1 MTDSREFK
9 IIGDGFDDNKEED
22 IEDILSFKVTGF
34 IDKDNDA
41 LSKKWVPD
49 FPGLDTA
56 KSLASWESGMPLDT
70 QKIRD
75 VDDSYWDK

>member
-34 IDKDNDA
+34 IDMDNYA
-41 LSKKWVPD
+41 LSK
-49 FPGLDTA
+49 
-56 KSLASWESGMPLDT
+56 
-70 QKIRD
+70 
-75 VDDSYWDK
+75 